1 MDLMNTY
8 KQFPDVMVKGEGNY
22 LIDEKGKRYLDFLS
36 GIAVN
41 PLGYGNKE
49 LVEAITNQVNSLI
62 HASNYFFTK
71 PPLELAALLTA
82 NTCFDRV
89 FFANSGA
96 EANEG
101 AIKLARKYAEG
112 TFGKS
117 RNKIITFTNSFHGR
131 TLATLTA
138 TGQDSFHQHFF
149 PLPEGF
155 DYCPYNDIDALKGLL
170 DDTVCAVLI
179 EPIQGE
185 GGINMAD
192 PAFLKE
198 LRRITEE
205 KGILLIFDE
214 VQTGIGRTGH
224 LYAYQHYGIEPDIL
238 TSAKSLGG
246 GLPLG
251 AFMAKEAI
259 ASALVP
265 GDHGSTFGGNPVAC
279 AAGVAVLKALLAPG
293 FLEEVRR
300 KGLYMKNALLAF
312 PGLYPFVK
320 GPRGEGLM
328 LGLELTIP
336 CGDLVKEA
344 YDAGFI
350 INCTNTTILRFL
362 PPLTIREEEIDRLLS
377 QLDRQFRKRSDQDEP
392 A

>member
-350 INCTNTTILRFL
+350 INCTNTAILRFL

>member
-22 LIDEKGKRYLDFLS
+22 LIDEQGKRYLDFLS

-41 PLGYGNKE
+41 PLGYGNKD
-49 LVEAITNQVNSLI
+49 LIEAITHQVNSLI

-89 FFANSGA
+89 FFGNSGA

-155 DYCPYNDIDALKGLL
+155 VYCPYNDIDALKGLL

-198 LRRITEE
+198 LRRITLE

-238 TSAKSLGG
+238 TTAKSLGG

-279 AAGVAVLKALLAPG
+279 AAGVAVLKTLLTPG

-336 CGDLVKEA
+336 CGDLVKKA
-344 YDAGFI
+344 YEAGFI
-350 INCTNTTILRFL
+350 INCTNTNILRFL
-362 PPLTIREEEIDRLLS
+362 PPLTIKEEEIDRLLS